1 MVHAMQNRICTRGEI
16 GTSLPQPGEKIEK
29 LFPIPVHDKHLVCC
43 VAVKKEALAEQRKI
57 PMQKKEDN

>member
-1 MVHAMQNRICTRGEI
+1 
-16 GTSLPQPGEKIEK
+16 LPQPGEKIEK
-29 LFPIPVHDKHLVCC
+29 FFPIPVHDKHLVCC